1 MPATPPPTPHE
12 TVPRTGTEIVT
23 RIGPAS
29 ARVTAT
35 EITGRVT
42 IARVMI
48 AAATTGRGVQTLPGL
63 PNLPAT
69 TAIGI
74 ATAAAT
80 FETVPRIRVMTA
92 TGIARWPR
100 VTTGTATHATVP
112 WMRAM
117 TVTGTVPQLRATT
130 VTATGIARWP
140 HATTVTG
147 IVPWPHATTV
157 TGIVPWPRATIV
169 TGIVTGRLPRATTG
183 TVTATAPR
191 TCATTGT
198 GTEIGM
204 RGIALGIHETRVT

>member
-117 TVTGTVPQLRATT
+117 TVTGTVPRLRATT
-130 VTATGIARWP
+130 VTATGIAR
-140 HATTVTG
+140 
-147 IVPWPHATTV
+147 WPHATTV

-191 TCATTGT
+191 TCATIGT

>member
-1 MPATPPPTPHE
+1 M
-12 TVPRTGTEIVT
+12 
-23 RIGPAS
+23 
-29 ARVTAT
+29 TAT

-74 ATAAAT
+74 AIAAAT
-80 FETVPRIRVMTA
+80 FETVPRIRVMTATVTA

-130 VTATGIARWP
+130 VTATGIAPRP

-147 IVPWPHATTV
+147 IVPRPRATTV
-157 TGIVPWPRATIV
+157 TGIV
-169 TGIVTGRLPRATTG
+169 TGRRPRVTTG

-191 TCATTGT
+191 TCATIGT

>member
-117 TVTGTVPQLRATT
+117 TVTGTVPRLRATT

-147 IVPWPHATTV
+147 IVPWPHAT
-157 TGIVPWPRATIV
+157 IV

-191 TCATTGT
+191 TCATIGT

>member
-1 MPATPPPTPHE
+1 M
-12 TVPRTGTEIVT
+12 
-23 RIGPAS
+23 
-29 ARVTAT
+29 TAT

-48 AAATTGRGVQTLPGL
+48 ATATTGLGVQTLPGL

-80 FETVPRIRVMTA
+80 FGTVPRIRVMTA
-92 TGIARWPR
+92 
-100 VTTGTATHATVP
+100 
-112 WMRAM
+112 
-117 TVTGTVPQLRATT
+117 T

-147 IVPWPHATTV
+147 IV
-157 TGIVPWPRATIV
+157 
-169 TGIVTGRLPRATTG
+169 TGRRPRVTTG

-191 TCATTGT
+191 TCATIGT

-204 RGIALGIHETRVT
+204 QGIALGIHETRVT